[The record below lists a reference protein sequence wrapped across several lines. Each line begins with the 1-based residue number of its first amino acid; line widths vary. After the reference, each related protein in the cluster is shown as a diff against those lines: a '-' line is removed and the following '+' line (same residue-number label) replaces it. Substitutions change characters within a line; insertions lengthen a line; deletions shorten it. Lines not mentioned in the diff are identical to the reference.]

1 VANAS
6 RPSGRQIGRAP
17 ADRASWYGRP
27 PRSVRA
33 AVDSLRRRV
42 GDSDPAFVER
52 AALNP
57 CLLDAAQARR
67 SSEAGGVAG
76 RSARGQV
83 LVGWRITVFVFARVE
98 CSASLNKDSV
108 LLPVA
113 WCLVPPQPAGNTVPG
128 H

>member
-67 SSEAGGVAG
+67 SSEAGAVP
-76 RSARGQV
+76 ARGSRQV
-83 LVGWRITVFVFARVE
+83 GSGSGARGLARHRLRLRQ
-98 CSASLNKDSV
+98 S
-108 LLPVA
+108 
-113 WCLVPPQPAGNTVPG
+113 
-128 H
+128 

>member
-1 VANAS
+1 MLAVLAAG
-6 RPSGRQIGRAP
+6 RLGGRQPTGPPGMAGRLG
-17 ADRASWYGRP
+17 AS
-27 PRSVRA
+27 VQL
-33 AVDSLRRRV
+33 VDSLRRRV

-67 SSEAGGVAG
+67 SSEAGAVPGGVAG

-98 CSASLNKDSV
+98 CSASFNKQTQCAAS
-108 LLPVA
+108 
-113 WCLVPPQPAGNTVPG
+113 CGR
-128 H
+128 